1 MTLFELLGKIVIEN
15 TDANNAIDDTAD
27 KAKNTE
33 SKLQA
38 SFDKFAEHAANAGKK
53 IAKGLAI
60 GTAAFTAL
68 MKSSLSLSGNVEQ
81 GLGGA
86 EAVFG
91 DFFQNIADKSKEA
104 YWTMGLSMGN
114 YLGTANKMGSL
125 FVGTGASIEDA
136 YEMTTEAMQ
145 RAADVAA
152 IMGIDIEWAMES
164 VAGMAKGNFTMM
176 DNLGVAMN
184 ETTLA
189 AYALEKGISTSVE
202 EMTTAEKVGLAYEMF
217 MERTTYAMGQYT
229 KENDTYAGALNT
241 AKAALQNFMAGH
253 AEMEDIYPHVKNA
266 IDIIA
271 DRVGKL
277 APVLA
282 EGFSVLIDAL
292 VPYMPALLDKLL
304 PTMVN
309 FGAKLVNGIIQA
321 FRNQAAEAFVEGSE
335 ELAANITKFT
345 GIPVASLAVN
355 TEKEASKYAAV
366 NPPDADAT
374 AEEIQAWF
382 DTVDPEIVKQYGIEP
397 PDASM
402 TKAGIEA
409 WWKTVRPNLTIPV
422 TLLLSMPFSPY
433 GAGNLDLGLGDPSI
447 DALSALYGG
456 DLDTYNRMIM
466 DGSYD
471 PDGSHKTGLDF
482 VPRDNYLARLHQG
495 EAVLTADEAREW
507 RNGKF
512 GRNEEFHD
520 ETIISGNTFVIR
532 QESDVYNLAV
542 QIANMKRDKRRGRG
556 ARG

>member
-15 TDANNAIDDTAD
+15 TDANNAIDDTAN

-33 SKLQA
+33 PKLQA
-38 SFDKFAEHAANAGKK
+38 SFDKFAEHAVNAGKK
-53 IAKGLAI
+53 IAQGLAI

-202 EMTTAEKVGLAYEMF
+202 EMTIAEKVGLAYEMF

-229 KENDTYAGALNT
+229 KENDTYTGALNT

-292 VPYMPALLDKLL
+292 VPHMPALLDKLL
-304 PTMVN
+304 PTMVD
-309 FGAKLVNGIIQA
+309 FGTKLVKGIIQA
-321 FRNQAAEAFVEGSE
+321 LRNQAAEEIVEGSE
-335 ELAANITKFT
+335 EAAADITENT

-355 TEKEASKYAAV
+355 TEKEASKYAAL

-402 TKAGIEA
+402 TKADIES

-422 TLLLSMPFSPY
+422 TLTLSTFTMPFNSPFSQNNLL
-433 GAGNLDLGLGDPSI
+433 GNDFFFPGGSTIFDNFGGLD
-447 DALSALYGG
+447 GG
-456 DLDTYNRMIM
+456 F
-466 DGSYD
+466 
-471 PDGSHKTGLDF
+471 KTGLDF
-482 VPRDNYLARLHQG
+482 VPRDDFIARLHQG

-520 ETIISGNTFVIR
+520 ETIVSGNTFVIR

-556 ARG
+556 AKG